1 MPIINLFIY
10 FNLLLMMLLFLI
22 KWEIVKLL
30 MLLQNRLF
38 HYLYI
43 IMVND
48 NNIEV
53 E

>member
-1 MPIINLFIY
+1 
-10 FNLLLMMLLFLI
+10 MLLFLI

-43 IMVND
+43 IMVNG